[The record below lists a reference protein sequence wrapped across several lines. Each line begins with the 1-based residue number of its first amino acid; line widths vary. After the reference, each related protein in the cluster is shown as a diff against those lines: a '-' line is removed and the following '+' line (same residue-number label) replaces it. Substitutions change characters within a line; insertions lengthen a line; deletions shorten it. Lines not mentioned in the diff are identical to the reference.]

1 MKKLS
6 QFFCIALL
14 TLASFANA
22 THPNQE
28 NDRAQSQNHYTIQTP
43 GFTSAISYDGDALLK
58 FSYFNLSGEPIKF
71 QLLQTGTSLLFAK
84 YKSISVTEGF
94 DLAQLPAGVYTI
106 RLVQGEQII
115 ERNITK
121 KTQAIIFE

>member
-6 QFFCIALL
+6 QFCFIALS
-14 TLASFANA
+14 TFASFAN
-22 THPNQE
+22 TIHPNQE
-28 NDRAQSQNHYTIQTP
+28 NDRAQSKNHYTIQAH

-71 QLLQTGTSLLFAK
+71 QLLQTGTSLISAK
-84 YKSISVTEGF
+84 YRSISITEGF
-94 DLAQLPAGVYTI
+94 DLAQLPAGVYSI